1 MAIVGYARVSDSDQS
16 LAIQLDQLTQSGCT
30 KIFQEK
36 KSGTKDNHSKRD
48 QLQACLDYVR
58 EGDVLVVTRLD
69 RLGRSTLHLCQIS
82 ALLESKGVA
91 LRVLEQNIDTTTAT
105 GKLMFNMLAT
115 IAEFETSIRADRQR
129 EGIAKAKSN
138 GVQFGREM
146 ALSQEQV
153 TELKIKREQGIKIK
167 DLMKE
172 YKLSKAT
179 IYRYLKVVE

>member
-1 MAIVGYARVSDSDQS
+1 MAIIGYARVSDADQS
-16 LAIQLDQLTQSGCT
+16 LEIQLDQLKHCD
-30 KIFQEK
+30 KVFQEK

-58 EGDVLVVTRLD
+58 EGDILVVTRLD

-82 ALLESKGVA
+82 ATLEAKGVA
-91 LRVLEQNIDTTTAT
+91 LKVLEQNIDTSNAN
-105 GKLMFNMLAT
+105 GRLMFHIFAM

-129 EGIAKAKSN
+129 EGIKKAKEK
-138 GVQFGREM
+138 GVHFGRES
-146 ALSQEQV
+146 ALSDKQIS
-153 TELKIKREQGIKIK
+153 ELRIKRDNGIKIK

-179 IYRYLKVVE
+179 IYRYLKE